1 VQEAVTKISSEIRQ
15 LKNRLRAASGGCRMF
30 SQGEHCDCGLCERD
44 KAIKRLRGVLTGRVV
59 SKSFNISGTISGRF
73 PEQKEKKMNLA
84 ELKTKKNRIEKQI
97 NLRERAETLEK
108 SVEINVQ
115 VFKKGGGRTPIVFR
129 FQNLNDIEQLKKLIH
144 KLIETELQ
152 RLE

>member
-1 VQEAVTKISSEIRQ
+1 
-15 LKNRLRAASGGCRMF
+15 
-30 SQGEHCDCGLCERD
+30 
-44 KAIKRLRGVLTGRVV
+44 
-59 SKSFNISGTISGRF
+59 
-73 PEQKEKKMNLA
+73 MNLA